1 MAAGR
6 GPPSAQQRTRS
17 YAENAS
23 VPLVCRIRTSP
34 ISRRTGSTSIGA
46 MPDRFSMGDE
56 VGDLIALQIIQ
67 VVHMFAEH
75 TRLEF
80 PTRWSES
87 RIQPLTGFMR
97 WVVSWARQALC
108 GFHGHVMVLRVEPAR
123 LSLYCLECGATT
135 PGWTF
140 DGRPPVRR
148 TQRTH
153 PRVQRR
159 PATVPPEPNRDGK
172 TERRWPQTFA
182 A

>member
-1 MAAGR
+1 
-6 GPPSAQQRTRS
+6 
-17 YAENAS
+17 
-23 VPLVCRIRTSP
+23 
-34 ISRRTGSTSIGA
+34 

-56 VGDLIALQIIQ
+56 VGGLIALQIIQ

-75 TRLEF
+75 TQLGF

-87 RIQPLTGFMR
+87 RFQPLTGLMR
-97 WVVSWARQALC
+97 WAVSWARQALC
-108 GFHGHVMVLRVEPAR
+108 GFHGHAMVLRFEPAR

-148 TQRTH
+148 AQPTY

-159 PATVPPEPNRDGK
+159 PATVTPGPKREGK